1 MVHPAASRGGVRR
14 EGFGAGRGG
23 RGAGRTGGRSM
34 VWQRSEGWH
43 GKEGDDQ
50 QGGEE
55 KSVEEL
61 RREAEEED
69 RIRDEEKLKRE
80 GKFPGQSSSDASAK
94 WERAAD
100 QEARKEAE
108 GKEQGYRK
116 WGKESGDLK
125 ENSHEVARNQ
135 ADGGCDF
142 CGLKNHKS
150 EDCKKRNA
158 CELCGLQNH
167 NAYGCK
173 REPLWNFGPELCA
186 AQVPDQSFFF
196 IDEQIDQK
204 VLKERAS
211 VAIITVTDGVLNA
224 KQIEQEFRNIISN
237 DTWRWSAKRIA
248 ENKCI
253 MRVPSAKMVMKY
265 NRFKLG
271 MKSLNA
277 QITVEPWASTIG
289 AKGMLQQAWFK
300 VRGIPP
306 DQRSLRTIAKVG
318 GFVGKTMAVDENSRF
333 NTEYVRMKIACR
345 EVDAIPESAE
355 GCLGMHIYDFF
366 FEREKNE
373 KTRQRGV
380 KRKLKSVQLGTSRA
394 LRSRKPHT

>member
-1 MVHPAASRGGVRR
+1 
-14 EGFGAGRGG
+14 
-23 RGAGRTGGRSM
+23 
-34 VWQRSEGWH
+34 
-43 GKEGDDQ
+43 
-50 QGGEE
+50 
-55 KSVEEL
+55 L
-61 RREAEEED
+61 RREDEEED
-69 RIRDEEKLKRE
+69 RNRQEDKMKRE

-94 WERAAD
+94 WEKAAD

-125 ENSHEVARNQ
+125 ENTHDVARNQ

-167 NAYGCK
+167 NAYGCR
-173 REPLWNFGPELCA
+173 REPLWNLTPELCA

-211 VAIITVTDGVLNA
+211 VAIITVTDGVFNA

-248 ENKCI
+248 ENKYI
-253 MRVPSAKMVMKY
+253 MRFPSAKMVMEY
-265 NRFKLG
+265 SRFKLG
-271 MKSLNA
+271 MKGLDA

-318 GFVGKTMAVDENSRF
+318 GLVGKTMAVDENSRF

-345 EVDAIPESAE
+345 EVEAIPESAE

-373 KTRQRGV
+373 KD
-380 KRKLKSVQLGTSRA
+380 KA
-394 LRSRKPHT
+394 